1 LFSSDGL
8 RAKDANMLIDDF
20 ADPSLT
26 SKLGTTWKGVSDQ
39 VMGGVSEVA
48 IRHETG
54 DGENCLRLTGDV
66 RLVNNGGFV
75 QAALNLA
82 PGGADLDASSFTGL
96 RLTAKGNA
104 QQYSLHLRTPD
115 NIRPWQSYRVHF
127 VAQQQTQTFNFPFT
141 DFEPYRIDL
150 PLDITRLRRLG
161 AVAIGRQFQADL
173 FICRLEFYK

>member
-1 LFSSDGL
+1 
-8 RAKDANMLIDDF
+8 MLIDDF

-39 VMGGVSEVA
+39 VMGGVSEAA

-66 RLVNNGGFV
+66 RLENNGGFV

-82 PGGADLDASSFTGL
+82 PGGADLDVSSFTGL

-127 VAQQQTQTFNFPFT
+127 VAQPQTQTFNFPFT
-141 DFEPYRIDL
+141 DFEPYRIDV

-173 FICRLEFYK
+173 LICRLEFYK